1 MRGVK
6 FEDLAAIV
14 DFLYLG
20 EANINQERIDNFLA
34 LAEELKLKGLTGND
48 CTKDKKENLK
58 KPSSQQTKLKGGPS
72 FETLTQPKNSTFV
85 TDTSSEKNHCCHEL
99 HR

>member
-48 CTKDKKENLK
+48 GTKDNEENLK
-58 KPSSQQTKLKGGPS
+58 KRPSKQTNLKDEPS
-72 FETLTQPKNSTFV
+72 FDPLTQPKISTFV
-85 TDTSSEKNHCCHEL
+85 TDTSSEKIIAVTKK
-99 HR
+99 